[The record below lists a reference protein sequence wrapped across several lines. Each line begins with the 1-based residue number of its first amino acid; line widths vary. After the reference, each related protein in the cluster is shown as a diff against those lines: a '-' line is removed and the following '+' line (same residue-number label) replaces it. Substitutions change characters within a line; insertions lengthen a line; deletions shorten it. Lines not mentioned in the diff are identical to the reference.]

1 MHKVNLGETFGE
13 QIRGFSPHPL
23 FPQWGK
29 TRSSSKNRWCG
40 FPTHFPHN
48 ILHNFP
54 QVFSKRALPH
64 NKNTNRWCCI
74 VPEKVEFPHTLT
86 QYLEVLACTSKY
98 YKVLQSTTNYVL
110 HRTTKYCATNAIT
123 SRMTTIISRRRD
135 CRIAPHR
142 WGGPSFDFPIVFI
155 MLVTVIVVIM
165 LIVIIIIIIIIVF

>member
-1 MHKVNLGETFGE
+1 MNKSV
-13 QIRGFSPHPL
+13 GFRPTH
-23 FPQWGK
+23 FFRNGGK
-29 TRSSSKNRWCG
+29 TRFSSTNRWCG
-40 FPTHFPHN
+40 LPSHFPYN

-74 VPEKVEFPHTLT
+74 VPEKVEFSHTLT

-142 WGGPSFDFPIVFI
+142 WGGVPVSIFPSFSSCWS
-155 MLVTVIVVIM
+155 LSS
-165 LIVIIIIIIIIVF
+165 LSLCSSLAS